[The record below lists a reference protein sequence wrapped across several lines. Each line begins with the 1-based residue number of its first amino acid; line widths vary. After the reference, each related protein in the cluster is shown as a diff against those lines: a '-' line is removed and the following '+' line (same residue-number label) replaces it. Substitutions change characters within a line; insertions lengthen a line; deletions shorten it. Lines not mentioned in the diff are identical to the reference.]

1 MRRRSKIISMLL
13 ATLVVVSLAAAGC
26 GKKEAPKAA
35 PETKPSGQPSE
46 AAKSGE
52 PIAVRMA
59 SGTAGGL
66 YQVYCTAWAQILQK
80 AVPGL
85 KVQVESSGGGGSNVV
100 LVNDGKDV
108 IGITSSGVAWE
119 GFHGLEWAK
128 GKKYDS
134 IRTLLPVY
142 PSITAIYAPAKT
154 GIKSLKDIEGK
165 RLTLGPAGGGIDVLG
180 RQMLDILGIKPK
192 SIVNM
197 NFADVV
203 QSMKDGLID
212 VGMCC
217 AGHPFS
223 PLVELERTMEVNHI
237 EITPEESKKVLE
249 KYPYYPVVTLSKSFY
264 KYMPKDYEHLAMY
277 SFAVCNKDLPE
288 EVAYKI
294 VKATFENQKDL
305 VAAVAAA
312 KDTVP
317 ENIKYVNTPL
327 HVGAIK
333 YYKEIGIE
341 IPKELVPPEYKGN

>member
-1 MRRRSKIISMLL
+1 MRRYLKAASVMLAVVIVASL
-13 ATLVVVSLAAAGC
+13 LVGC
-26 GKKEAPKAA
+26 SGKKEEAKPAA
-35 PETKPSGQPSE
+35 EKPSGQASGG
-46 AAKSGE
+46 AKPDQG
-52 PIAVRMA
+52 IAIRIA

-85 KVQVESSGGGGSNVV
+85 KAQVESSGGGGSNVV

-142 PSITAIYAPAKT
+142 PSITAVYAPAKT
-154 GIKSLKDIEGK
+154 GIKTLKDIEGK

-180 RQMLDILGIKPK
+180 RQMLDVLGIKPK

-237 EITPEESKKVLE
+237 EITPEETKKVLE
-249 KYPYYPVVTLSKSFY
+249 KYPYYPVVTLSKSYY

-277 SFAVCNKDLPE
+277 SFAICNKDLPE
-288 EVAYKI
+288 EVAYNI

-312 KDTVP
+312 KDTIP

-341 IPKELVPPEYKGN
+341 IPKELLPPEYKG